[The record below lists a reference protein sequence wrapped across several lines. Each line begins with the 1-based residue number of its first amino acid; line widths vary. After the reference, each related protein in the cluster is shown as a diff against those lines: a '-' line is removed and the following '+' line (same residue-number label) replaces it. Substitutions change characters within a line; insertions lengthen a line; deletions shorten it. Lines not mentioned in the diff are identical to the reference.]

1 MDFSDFNLEEQ
12 LRKLWFSTHIVRDVA
27 YSLFTFGD
35 SDLPYY
41 LVEDAKAAGELVT
54 LHQGQV
60 AISRPRIISPYSD
73 GPAFDGFF
81 DDDLQEQMF
90 SVMLSRTAEFSR
102 MSFSNK
108 HGTAQTQSDDVDE
121 VVGRLNK
128 KLDTEEED
136 RVAILTAPHGL
147 GGVAILRYTIE
158 RVLKSAPEN
167 IKELRERGFLE

>member
-12 LRKLWFSTHIVRDVA
+12 LRKLWFSTRIARDVT

-41 LVEDAKAAGELVT
+41 LVEDARSEGELVT

-60 AISRPRIISPYSD
+60 AISRPRIITPYSD

-81 DDDLQEQMF
+81 DDDQQEKMF
-90 SVMLSRTAEFSR
+90 SVLLSRTAEFSR

-108 HGTAQTQSDDVDE
+108 HGTAKTQSDDVEE

-128 KLDTEEED
+128 KLDADDED
-136 RVAILTAPHGL
+136 RVAILTAPFGL
-147 GGVAILRYTIE
+147 GGVAILRYTVE
-158 RVLKSAPEN
+158 RVLRSAPEN
-167 IKELRERGFLE
+167 IKELRERGFLD